1 MRAVRAS
8 ASKNALHQGLFAIIG
23 QNPEAG
29 FLVHT
34 QGIVCLLNGEGD
46 ALIPIGFE
54 EFQHLP
60 EQICAYTQVPV
71 FLIQGD
77 CN

>member
-1 MRAVRAS
+1 MLAVRAS
-8 ASKNALHQGLFAIIG
+8 ASKNALHQGLFGIIG
-23 QNPEAG
+23 QNPETG

-34 QGIVCLLNGEGD
+34 HGIVCLLNGEGD
-46 ALIPIGFE
+46 ALLPIGFE
-54 EFQHLP
+54 EFQHLA
-60 EQICAYTQVPV
+60 EQICAYTQAPV